1 MTGIASATATPTV
14 TTART
19 QAATGGLDQAA
30 FLRLMTAQLTTQDPF
45 KAVDSSQMVAQMAQF
60 SQVAGIAEMNASLS
74 AIAQSLGV
82 GGSADPSNWIG
93 RAMLVEGSTLM
104 PLSDGS
110 YRGEIELATDAD
122 AVGWSLVDG
131 DGRIVHSETLGAQA
145 AGAIPIAW
153 TVADATQTGP
163 LRLTVTASKGGT
175 AITSGLRSWT
185 QISAIQS
192 PGDPQNRQLLTPLG
206 LFRPSAA
213 LRLS

>member
-1 MTGIASATATPTV
+1 MTGVTGTTATPTA

-60 SQVAGIAEMNASLS
+60 SQVAGIAEMNASLA

-110 YRGEIELATDAD
+110 YRGEIDLATDAD
-122 AVGWSLVDG
+122 AVGWSLIDSE
-131 DGRIVHSETLGAQA
+131 GRIVHSETLGGQA

-153 TVADATQTGP
+153 TAADAAQTGP
-163 LRLTVTASKGGT
+163 LRLAVTASKSGT
-175 AITSGLRSWT
+175 AITTGVRSWT

-206 LFRPSAA
+206 LFRPGAA

>member
-1 MTGIASATATPTV
+1 MRVVTGTTASPTA

-19 QAATGGLDQAA
+19 QAAIGGLDQAA

-93 RAMLVEGSTLM
+93 RAMLVESSTLM

-110 YRGEIELATDAD
+110 YRGEIELGEGAD
-122 AVGWSLVDG
+122 AVGWSLVDQAG
-131 DGRIVHSETLGAQA
+131 VVVHSETLGAQP
-145 AGAIPIAW
+145 AGPIPIGWVDPA
-153 TVADATQTGP
+153 AAPTGP
-163 LRLTVTASKGGT
+163 LRLVVTSSKGGAT
-175 AITSGLRSWT
+175 VPAALRSWT

-192 PGDPQNRQLLTPLG
+192 PGDPANRQLLTTLG

>member
-1 MTGIASATATPTV
+1 MTAVASATTAPTA

-110 YRGEIELATDAD
+110 YRGEIDLAADAD
-122 AVGWSLVDG
+122 AVGWNLIDG
-131 DGRIVHSETLGAQA
+131 EGRIVHSETLGPQT
-145 AGAIPIAW
+145 AGPIPIAW
-153 TVADATQTGP
+153 TSADAAQTGP
-163 LRLTVTASKGGT
+163 LRLTVTASKSGT
-175 AITSGLRSWT
+175 AITSATRSWT
-185 QISAIQS
+185 QITAIHS
-192 PGDPQNRQLLTPLG
+192 PGDPATRQLLTPLG
-206 LFRPSAA
+206 LFRPGAA